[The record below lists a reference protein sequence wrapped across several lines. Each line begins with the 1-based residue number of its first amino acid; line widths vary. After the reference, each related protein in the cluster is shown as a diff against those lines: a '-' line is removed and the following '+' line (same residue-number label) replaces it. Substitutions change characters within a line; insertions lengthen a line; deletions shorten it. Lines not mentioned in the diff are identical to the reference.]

1 MNFELS
7 HRTIYMYCRAGVWR
21 HCEGCDVANDFV
33 RTNVRIFSIHWAH
46 SLMPSHNSFAQHR
59 YLYLKSLRKQNLTL
73 SQSVFQKSKWKCS
86 LFSHRKRASFKESF
100 ILGSCKDFLSPSLN
114 SAWWFTDSQNWH
126 VFSLLRRAGKILTP
140 CQWWC
145 RVGTIRKDLDLIHW
159 KMSSEHVNR
168 AGRGAFGTFVFEL
181 KWFF

>member
-1 MNFELS
+1 MILYVLTYVFSQFTELT
-7 HRTIYMYCRAGVWR
+7 HWCR
-21 HCEGCDVANDFV
+21 
-33 RTNVRIFSIHWAH
+33 RIIRLH
-46 SLMPSHNSFAQHR
+46 STGT

-114 SAWWFTDSQNWH
+114 SAWWCHSQNWH

-181 KWFF
+181 KWFFK